1 MKHLLAFASFVM
13 LGLLGALSGPLQG
26 QTPGKGE
33 TKPEQPYVAAKTTK
47 EASKAA
53 QETAETPKR
62 DKTQAAST
70 IPMQPPAGY
79 RVGGD
84 DELMISVWH
93 EPELSQAVVVRPD
106 GMITLPL
113 VGDVKVAGMT
123 TDEMQAIL
131 TEKLKALVNDPQ
143 VTVSVKAVKSQRVF
157 LMGAVGKQGVYPISG
172 GLTVLQ
178 LIAQG
183 GGLGIFAKVR
193 SIYILRHENGREARI
208 PVNYK
213 KALSG
218 KGDDPVLHSGDMV
231 VVP

>member
-1 MKHLLAFASFVM
+1 MKQSFTFTAFAL
-13 LGLLGALSGPLQG
+13 LGLLGAASGPLQS
-26 QTPGKGE
+26 QTPGKGG
-33 TKPEQPYVAAKTTK
+33 TKPEQPYVATAK
-47 EASKAA
+47 EVSRGS
-53 QETAETPKR
+53 QEGAETQKGHKPPE
-62 DKTQAAST
+62 AGVISG
-70 IPMQPPAGY
+70 QPPAGY
-79 RVGGD
+79 HVGAD

-113 VGDVKVAGMT
+113 VGDVKVSGLAT
-123 TDEMQAIL
+123 EEVQAAL

-143 VTVSVKAVKSQRVF
+143 ITVSVKAVKSQRVF
-157 LMGAVGKQGVYPISG
+157 LMGAVGKQGVYPVST

-183 GGLGIFAKVR
+183 GGLGVFAKVH
-193 SIYILRHENGREARI
+193 SIYILRRENGRELRI

-213 KALSG
+213 RALSG
-218 KGDDPVLHSGDMV
+218 KGDDPVLLSGDMV